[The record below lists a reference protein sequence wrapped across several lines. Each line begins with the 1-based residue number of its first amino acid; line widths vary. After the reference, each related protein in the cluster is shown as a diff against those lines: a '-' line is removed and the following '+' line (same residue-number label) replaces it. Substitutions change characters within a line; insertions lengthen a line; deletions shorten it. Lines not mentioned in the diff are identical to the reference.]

1 MLKYWILYLEIKIK
15 LTELVKWTEQSDCT
29 KCIVDKNVKN
39 TCIHECK
46 LNYVV
51 TAK

>member
-29 KCIVDKNVKN
+29 KCIVDKNLNN
-39 TCIHECK
+39 TCI
-46 LNYVV
+46 NSIMYNVV